1 MCTLLR
7 HFFLVLLQVLLYSSS
22 LLGEKKCFIGND
34 AQCTRIKP
42 SDASSFK
49 LESKLSLNEAH
60 GSQKYFCDHSFWWG
74 QVASSIKQ
82 DTILNL
88 GPDELGKDCDTFR
101 YTFHG
106 DKLSLSTTYEP
117 DFHSTI
123 ALKASA
129 SENWAVKF
137 DNVTVNGARTFKY
150 TSLEFRLGDKTKLL
164 TPSLPRHRRQKNKH
178 LVSFNLRQGTQFRVI
193 ARAIERGDSQ
203 NWILVIGPELS
214 EPLTIAFLKKDERFH
229 VHIGNKTFEDKVALA
244 STEQKKKKKT
254 TPFFSWIRNK
264 ISGSS
269 FDHTIPRYV
278 LLKV

>member
-42 SDASSFK
+42 SDASFFK
-49 LESKLSLNEAH
+49 FESKLSLNKTH
-60 GSQKYFCDHSFWWG
+60 GFQKYFCDHYFWWG

-88 GPDELGKDCDTFR
+88 GRNKLGKDCDTFR
-101 YTFHG
+101 YTFYE

-129 SENWAVKF
+129 SKNWAVKF
-137 DNVTVNGARTFKY
+137 DNVTVNGARTLNY
-150 TSLEFRLGDKTKLL
+150 TSLEFRLGDKTQLL

-178 LVSFNLRQGTQFRVI
+178 LVSFNLRQ

-214 EPLTIAFLKKDERFH
+214 EPLTIAFLKKGKSFH
-229 VHIGNKTFEDKVALA
+229 VHIGNNTFEDKVALA

-254 TPFFSWIRNK
+254 TAFFSWIRNK

-269 FDHTIPRYV
+269 FNHTVPRYV
-278 LLKV
+278 FLKV